1 MYAELFIL
9 CIFEKIFGNI
19 PSLDIATYILLI
31 AGNKA
36 RNTEAV
42 AIEDAKTTK
51 NEKSD
56 NIDTSIA
63 TSKGVFEFAITP
75 GPTIAS
81 ANQLTMR

>member
-1 MYAELFIL
+1 MS
-9 CIFEKIFGNI
+9 GNI

-51 NEKSD
+51 NEKVENSD
-56 NIDTSIA
+56 IET
-63 TSKGVFEFAITP
+63 
-75 GPTIAS
+75 
-81 ANQLTMR
+81 ANQGSDA